1 MGKPDSPNYG
11 VNYCKYYSQ
20 KVYMDYGY
28 RNVQCDEYPF
38 ASTQEGAAK
47 DKINYSV
54 QGVRKEHNWLH
65 GAALKAFYGHY
76 RLLTYDPVNTITRV
90 SDSPFWVKIVD

>member
-1 MGKPDSPNYG
+1 MTDISRCENDGTLGHPFSVPQDNFTMGKPGAQNYG

-20 KVYMDYGY
+20 KIYIDYGY

-38 ASTQEGAAK
+38 SSTQEGAAK

-54 QGVRKEHNWLH
+54 QGVRKEHN
-65 GAALKAFYGHY
+65 
-76 RLLTYDPVNTITRV
+76 
-90 SDSPFWVKIVD
+90 